1 MNKNKRGYQNSDR
14 ANYNNQDLNSITK
27 TEIEIGGK
35 DLRRL
40 DNSLHKPS
48 TENISID
55 NMKLRSRK
63 KAKTRRKY
71 HKKENLMVN
80 DNLNLD
86 ASLKANSKNSQYLIN
101 SLKNSQE
108 LSSKLRNINKK
119 DTKPQICIG
128 GFDMSKLASSNK
140 INRNILKGALTESL
154 PSINE
159 AKQNLL
165 LPYAVSSKPGSRYQ
179 KVSVFIKILQINNQ
193 FSKLGQLNL
202 NSNNIHNQ
210 ANTRNNITLLE
221 GNEGVLRAKSYNK

>member
-1 MNKNKRGYQNSDR
+1 
-14 ANYNNQDLNSITK
+14 
-27 TEIEIGGK
+27 
-35 DLRRL
+35 
-40 DNSLHKPS
+40 
-48 TENISID
+48 
-55 NMKLRSRK
+55 
-63 KAKTRRKY
+63 
-71 HKKENLMVN
+71 MVN

-179 KVSVFIKILQINNQ
+179 KVSVFD
-193 FSKLGQLNL
+193 
-202 NSNNIHNQ
+202 
-210 ANTRNNITLLE
+210 
-221 GNEGVLRAKSYNK
+221 